1 MVSGI
6 QTIDTNHEDMIHDAQ
21 LDYYGTTLA
30 TASSDHSVKIFD
42 VRNKKQVLIA
52 HLRDHQGPVWSL
64 SWSHPM
70 YGSLLASCGYDRKV
84 IIWQEI
90 NGRWGK
96 VFEYAEH
103 ASSVNCVCWAP
114 HSYGLTLA
122 CASSDGTISILISD
136 ETNSWRA
143 FRIPE
148 AHSVSGSISCEFY
161 DLLEFLPSR
170 PRHCLKHISW
180 TLLLKSHRYYF
191 SET

>member
-1 MVSGI
+1 
-6 QTIDTNHEDMIHDAQ
+6 
-21 LDYYGTTLA
+21 
-30 TASSDHSVKIFD
+30 
-42 VRNKKQVLIA
+42 
-52 HLRDHQGPVWSL
+52 
-64 SWSHPM
+64 M

-114 HSYGLTLA
+114 HSYGLMLA

-148 AHSVSGSISCEFY
+148 AHSCGLKDIMEPSSTLWSTWEDRQHHTEFIQRTTLQSRAWRTADGY
-161 DLLEFLPSR
+161 IPIDRIMKTSTFDGKHGIHSTARNQLEDLDFTEDQA
-170 PRHCLKHISW
+170 
-180 TLLLKSHRYYF
+180 LLSHTQEQIQVKSTSVVAASASVGLNIHK
-191 SET
+191 